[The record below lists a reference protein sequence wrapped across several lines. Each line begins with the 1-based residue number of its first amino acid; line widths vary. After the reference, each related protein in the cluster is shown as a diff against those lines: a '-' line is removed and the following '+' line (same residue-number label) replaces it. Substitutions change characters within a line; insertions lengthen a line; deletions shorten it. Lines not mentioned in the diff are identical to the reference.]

1 MTRFPTDWLWCFM
14 DSSIPTDGPAS
25 LHAVTADAVPEPLL
39 KERRVRF
46 YLTNEFGLLVLI
58 VLFGIAFT
66 LVTPRFL
73 SHFNLFILGRTA
85 AVNIMVGF
93 SMMVVI
99 VTGGLDLSVGS
110 IGVCAAMAGGW
121 LMQVVG
127 VPWPLA
133 IAGGLVLGAALGFV
147 NGWVVVKSG
156 LHSFIITLASMSI
169 FFGVMVFLTRGEAYR
184 EISPSFASLGHLKL
198 FGWVS
203 PLLIVAIVIGLALMA
218 LYRLTALGREM
229 LAAGA
234 RPAAAELSGIR
245 VKRIFILCH
254 MLAGL
259 LAGVA
264 GLMLVAR
271 NGAAI
276 PSMAGQLGQDW
287 LLPAFLGPVLGGTL
301 LAGGFVSP
309 LGTLLGGFL
318 LTMLTNGLL
327 LLRVGEFWVQ
337 SVLGLLLLAAVLMD
351 QARRAFIAKRK
362 MV

>member
-1 MTRFPTDWLWCFM
+1 M
-14 DSSIPTDGPAS
+14 DSPIDTDRSTS
-25 LHAVTADAVPEPLL
+25 LHGPVVDETIIGPQR
-39 KERRVRF
+39 ERRIRF
-46 YLTNEFGLLVLI
+46 FLTNEFGLLVLI
-58 VLFGIAFT
+58 LVFGIAFT

-121 LMQVVG
+121 LMQVAG
-127 VPWPLA
+127 VPWPVA
-133 IAGGLVLGAALGFV
+133 VIGGVVLGTALGFL

-169 FFGVMVFLTRGEAYR
+169 FFGVMIFLTRAEAFR
-184 EISPSFASLGHLKL
+184 RITPSFASLGHLKL

-203 PLLIVAIVIGLALMA
+203 PLLLAAVVIGLALMF

-234 RPAAAELSGIR
+234 RPAAAELSGVR
-245 VKRIFILCH
+245 VKRIFVLCH

-259 LAGVA
+259 LAATA

-337 SVLGLLLLAAVLMD
+337 SVLGLLLLAAVLLD
-351 QARRAFIAKRK
+351 QARRAFIARRK